1 MKYLR
6 KLKLYESI
14 ESDSTTLSSAL
25 DTIQKE
31 ADAKKNQ
38 LIESLIDTIQEIF
51 YDIADH
57 DEMKSATQ
65 KVERKRD
72 VSTFFALDTKV
83 EANLFTANGENITE
97 QAFQSVIDCI
107 KRVEMAIKIKP
118 SGIDFRH
125 ASVREITNPS
135 MQIYNTQRP
144 LVKWENDSE
153 KYLTELKD
161 KFRSA
166 QISHN
171 TFDARA
177 LVGAKK
183 VFIWIRW

>member
-6 KLKLYESI
+6 KLKLYEST
-14 ESDSTTLSSAL
+14 ESDSNTLSSAL

-51 YDIADH
+51 YEIDDH
-57 DEMKSATQ
+57 GEMKSATQ

-72 VSTFFALDTKV
+72 VSTFFAVDTKV
-83 EANLFTANGENITE
+83 EANLFTANGENITD
-97 QAFQSVIDCI
+97 QVFQSVIDCI

-118 SGIDFRH
+118 SDINFRF
-125 ASVREITNPS
+125 ATRREITNPLN
-135 MQIYNTQRP
+135 QIYSTQLP
-144 LVKWENDSE
+144 LLKWENDSE

>member
-1 MKYLR
+1 MKHLR
-6 KLKLYESI
+6 KFKLNESV
-14 ESDSTTLSSAL
+14 EASTTLSSAI

-38 LIESLIDTIQEIF
+38 LIESLIYTIEEIF
-51 YDIADH
+51 YDIADQ

-72 VSTFFALDTKV
+72 VSTFFAVDTKI
-83 EANLFTANGENITE
+83 EANLFTADDENITDE
-97 QAFQSVIDCI
+97 VFQLAIDCI

-161 KFRSA
+161 KFNDA
-166 QISHN
+166 QTN
-171 TFDARA
+171 PDTTDARA
-177 LVGAKK
+177 LVGSKK
-183 VFIWIRW
+183 VFLWIRW